1 MKLSGLSRIGQNRPR
16 LSGKERGFTLM
27 ETVVGMAILGII
39 GVGFMSAL
47 SFSFQATQVNDEN
60 VVAENLVRT
69 QLESIRSQ
77 SYCQPGSTPLVI
89 PTDGACGT
97 YAVPPEGV
105 TIPTGYSV
113 TVELDTYCCD
123 ALSDPYSIAELQQI
137 TATVHKD
144 GMLVSRVSDLK
155 VNR

>member
-1 MKLSGLSRIGQNRPR
+1 MKMWLRRTLSVPSLSPSAASPIANQAALP
-16 LSGKERGFTLM
+16 LSSLQ
-27 ETVVGMAILGII
+27 TVL
-39 GVGFMSAL
+39 
-47 SFSFQATQVNDEN
+47 
-60 VVAENLVRT
+60 AEPM
-69 QLESIRSQ
+69 RSR
-77 SYCQPGSTPLVI
+77 
-89 PTDGACGT
+89 
-97 YAVPPEGV
+97 PEGV